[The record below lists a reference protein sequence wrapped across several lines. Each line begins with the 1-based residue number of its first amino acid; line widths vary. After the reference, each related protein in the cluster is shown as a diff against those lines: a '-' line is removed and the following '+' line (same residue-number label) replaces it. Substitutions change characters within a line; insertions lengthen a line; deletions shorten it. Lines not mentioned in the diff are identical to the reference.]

1 MSYKTVYYTPFNT
14 EFYSD
19 RSFNPIIRQTELI
32 DKTYAYTKCPVFNH
46 QSNRTFIVLSPI
58 DFSFSIKRTKYVINS
73 TNTKSVSYT
82 HLRAHE
88 T

>member
-1 MSYKTVYYTPFNT
+1 MPYKTVYYTPFNT
-14 EFYSD
+14 ECYSD

-32 DKTYAYTKCPVFNH
+32 DKTYAYTKCPV
-46 QSNRTFIVLSPI
+46 
-58 DFSFSIKRTKYVINS
+58 
-73 TNTKSVSYT
+73 SVSYT